1 MNTEKKNFTILIID
15 DEESQRTLLQDFLIK
30 QGYTIITAENGNTG
44 IEKFKNNSI
53 NLVLTDFKMPDITGE
68 QVVESIKKINP
79 LTPIILITAYGT
91 IESAVKLMQL
101 GVINYITKPIEL
113 SKLIEQ
119 IQEIEN
125 TLIIA
130 QENEN
135 IRSNDQILNNNTI
148 ISNSKQMEEILN
160 IVGRVAQSKASILVT
175 GESGTGKELIAQ
187 ALHHNSDRV
196 TKPFIVVNCAALP
209 ETLFESELF
218 GAEKGA
224 YTGATSTRIGKFEE
238 AHTGTIF
245 IDEVGDIPL
254 AVQVK
259 LLRALQFGEIQ
270 RLGSNKTIKID
281 TRIVSATNKDLLQ
294 MISEGKF
301 REDLYYRLNVINL
314 NLPPLRERKI
324 DLPLLIKH
332 FIDKYSEMNGK
343 SIKNIT
349 SEALDLLMKYD
360 FPGNIRELENIIQRC
375 VVLTRDKYIKNAD
388 LPPHIVSS
396 KIKDNTNDNLLELE
410 VGDLNVMVESIEKN
424 MIYKALDETNNN
436 QTKAAELLNISE
448 RTLRYKLSKYGKRD

>member
-1 MNTEKKNFTILIID
+1 MKTDKKNFTILIID
-15 DEESQRTLLQDFLIK
+15 DEESQRTLLQDFLKK
-30 QGYTIITAENGNTG
+30 QGYSTITAENGKTG
-44 IEKFKNNSI
+44 IAKFKENSV
-53 NLVLTDFKMPDITGE
+53 NLILTDYKMPDITGE
-68 QVVESIKKINP
+68 DVVTEIKKINP
-79 LTPIILITAYGT
+79 LTPIILITAFGT
-91 IESAVKLMQL
+91 IENAVRLMQL
-101 GVINYITKPIEL
+101 GVINYITKPLEL

-130 QENEN
+130 EENEN
-135 IRSNDQILNNNTI
+135 IRYNNQTLSNNAI

-160 IVGRVAQSKASILVT
+160 IVARVAKSKASILVT

-187 ALHHNSDRV
+187 AIHYNSDRV
-196 TKPFIVVNCAALP
+196 SKPFVVVNCAALP

-224 YTGATSTRIGKFEE
+224 YTGANATRIGKFEE
-238 AHTGTIF
+238 ANTGTIF

-281 TRIVSATNKDLLQ
+281 TRIISATNKDLLQ

-332 FIDKYSEMNGK
+332 FIDKFSEINGK
-343 SIKNIT
+343 SITNIT

-360 FPGNIRELENIIQRC
+360 FPGNIRELENIIQRS
-375 VVLTRDKYIKNAD
+375 VVLTRDNYIKKEE
-388 LPPHIVSS
+388 LPPQIVNA
-396 KIKDNTNDNLLELE
+396 KNQDIATTNLLEVT
-410 VGDLNVMVESIEKN
+410 VGDLNLMVENLEKN
-424 MIYKALDETNNN
+424 MIYKALEETNNN

-448 RTLRYKLSKYGKRD
+448 RTLRYKLSKYGKN